1 MSTSDP
7 VITDHFASPESWENP
22 YPGYARF
29 RAASPII
36 AEWPVTMLDGTRFKI
51 QTWMALQHEQVS
63 AALRDPATFSSQNPA
78 PGSFAPKL
86 VMIQDDPP
94 RHTRFRR
101 LVSKAFTARRI
112 AELAPWI
119 KSVAQSLLDRIAAG
133 DSVNI
138 VDAFTMPLPVQVIAR
153 MLGIPGEDQAAF
165 KRWSDSFVAI
175 NSAEIPKDE
184 RQRNNAEMME
194 YFGKVVAARREKSGT
209 DLISGLVEADAEG
222 EHLEQWEILGFC
234 MLLLIAGNETTT
246 NLMSNLLNILAAR
259 PELWRRL
266 RDDRT
271 LVEFAIEET
280 LRYESPVQMLVRFV
294 TRDTEIGGRKIFQGQ
309 PFALSYGA
317 ANRDPAVFSHPEEFR
332 LDRGDWTRHLGFGGG
347 IHYCLGAPLARME
360 AGIMLNAMLDRFS
373 SVEHGDEPARR
384 QRASNV
390 LFGFSRLPLRFAA

>member
-1 MSTSDP
+1 MSTPEP
-7 VITDHFASPESWENP
+7 VITDLFASPESWENP

-29 RAASPII
+29 RGDSPIV
-36 AEWPVTMLDGTRFKI
+36 AEWPVTMLDGTRFKV
-51 QTWMALQHEQVS
+51 QTWMLLQYDQVS
-63 AALRDPATFSSQNPA
+63 AALRDPAAFSSQNPA

-119 KSVAQSLLDRIAAG
+119 KSVADGLLDRIAAG
-133 DSVNI
+133 DTVDV

-165 KRWSDSFVAI
+165 KRWSDSFVAV
-175 NSAEIPKDE
+175 NSAEIAPGE
-184 RQRNNAEMME
+184 RKRQTAEMME
-194 YFGKVVAARREKSGT
+194 YFGKVVAARRQKSAA

-222 EHLEQWEILGFC
+222 ERLEQWEILGFC

-259 PELWRRL
+259 PDLWRRL
-266 RDDRT
+266 REDRA

-280 LRYESPVQMLVRFV
+280 LRYESPVQLLVRFAMREV
-294 TRDTEIGGRKIFQGQ
+294 EIGARKIFPGQ
-309 PFALSYGA
+309 PVALSYGA
-317 ANRDPAVFSHPEEFR
+317 ANRDPAVFSDPEEFR
-332 LDRGDWTRHLGFGGG
+332 LDRGDWSRHLGFGAG
-347 IHYCLGAPLARME
+347 IHYCLGAPLARLE

-373 SVEHGDEPARR
+373 SIARTDEPARR

-390 LFGFSRLPLRFAA
+390 LFGFTRLPLTFAI